1 MRDRDKKLL
10 WIGGAAAAVL
20 VTAYILREPIRRT
33 VIQPIYTGVQYVLLY
48 VQSVPQAIY
57 WMVLLVVGAWIA
69 VRSFAGERGA
79 ELRGKRGRTERPTRL
94 SYIREWIQLADRYP
108 YYRRKLAL
116 ALSSL
121 LLRSRG
127 EDVET
132 EKRIVQRIESMDHD
146 VPEFIRTNLAGSEER
161 AGFLERL
168 WERLRTDT
176 KAERERMITELSQL
190 MDRIDRERSTGEHG
204 L

>member
-1 MRDRDKKLL
+1 MRERHKRLL
-10 WIGGAAAAVL
+10 WIGGAVAAVL
-20 VTAYILREPIRRT
+20 VAAYILREPIRRT
-33 VIQPIYTGVQYVLLY
+33 VIQPVYTGVQYVLLY

-57 WMVLLVVGAWIA
+57 WMVLLVVAAWIA
-69 VRSFAGERGA
+69 VRSFAGERDA
-79 ELRGKRGRTERPTRL
+79 EMRGKRRRVERPTRL

-127 EDVET
+127 ENVET
-132 EKRIVQRIESMDHD
+132 EKNIVQRMESMDD
-146 VPEFIRTNLAGSEER
+146 VPEFIRVNISGTDER
-161 AGFLERL
+161 ASPLERF

-176 KAERERMITELSQL
+176 KAERERMIAELSQL

-204 L
+204 F